1 MSNDVMITLV
11 GFLHNLFTALWI
23 GGMGTMLYAILPALK
38 ENLEKKQAM
47 KLANAIK
54 ERLSTITYISLVGLI
69 VTGLMMGKES
79 DEYKGLFSFSNDYST
94 VMTIKHFVVILMVI
108 LTLFRSIYLDKLNIE
123 GARKRKLSFLLLLIN
138 FTSGVIVLFLSSLS
152 VTIAG

>member
-1 MSNDVMITLV
+1 MSSDVMITLV

-23 GGMGTMLYAILPALK
+23 GGMGTMLFAILPTLK

-47 KLANAIK
+47 KLAEAIK

-79 DEYKGLFSFSNDYST
+79 DDYEGLFSFSNDYTT
-94 VMTIKHFVVILMVI
+94 VITIKHLFVILMVLI
-108 LTLFRSIYLDKLNIE
+108 TLFRSIYLEKLKIE
-123 GARKRKLSFLLLLIN
+123 GPRKRKLSALLLVIN
-138 FTSGVIVLFLSSLS
+138 FVSGVIVLFLSSLS
-152 VTIAG
+152 VTIAS

>member
-1 MSNDVMITLV
+1 MSSDVMITLV

-54 ERLSTITYISLVGLI
+54 GRLSTITYVSLVGLI

-79 DEYKGLFSFSNDYST
+79 DDYNGLFSFSNDYST
-94 VMTIKHFVVILMVI
+94 VMTIKHFFVILMVI
-108 LTLFRSIYLDKLNIE
+108 LTLFRSIYLDKLNLE
-123 GARKRKLSFLLLLIN
+123 GPKKHKVSFQSTKRMIGF
-138 FTSGVIVLFLSSLS
+138 G
-152 VTIAG
+152 